1 MEKYFDAKNTILYM
15 GLYLLF
21 YLFKNGV
28 GIFLLSKSK
37 NDYLKAFFAGFYKIV
52 GLSYR
57 FIHGKSNYYVR
68 MSPRV
73 KLNI

>member
-37 NDYLKAFFAGFYKIV
+37 NDTKVSSTPKPKNRLEQLENAFSSIFASLFFMFSSI
-52 GLSYR
+52 
-57 FIHGKSNYYVR
+57 I
-68 MSPRV
+68 
-73 KLNI
+73 